1 MGPEIAHGAAEQDG
15 TAVAVAAHSLLQSV
29 SVILAAAE
37 MIQTHADQLSPQ
49 RQDELL
55 SLICAQGRHVAGV
68 LVDLVR
74 GVPAEVL
81 AVLEE
86 LRPPAPT
93 LSANGDGPDL
103 TLVPISVDWD

>member
-1 MGPEIAHGAAEQDG
+1 MSDGAAEHDG
-15 TAVAVAAHSLLQSV
+15 TTVAVAAHSLLQSV

-37 MIQTHADQLSPQ
+37 MIQTHSDQLSRQ

-55 SLICAQGRHVAGV
+55 SLICSQGRHVAGV

-86 LRPPAPT
+86 LRPAAPMA
-93 LSANGDGPDL
+93 LSGNGEADL
-103 TLVPISVDWD
+103 ALVPISLDWD